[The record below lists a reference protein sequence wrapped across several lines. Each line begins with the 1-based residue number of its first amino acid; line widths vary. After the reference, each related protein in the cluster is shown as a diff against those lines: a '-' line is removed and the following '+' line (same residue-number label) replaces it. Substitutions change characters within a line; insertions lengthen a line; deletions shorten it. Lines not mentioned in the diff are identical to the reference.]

1 MGVVGVVD
9 CSFIYQ
15 SLNRSLSRCERDGVV
30 ELVLSNYLSGEK
42 VTIRFEKSSRSVL
55 VFNDRDY
62 LAYVG
67 SLDEDVFQELLK
79 SVSSVKGVSD
89 FNRIRDKVVE
99 VQSMM
104 DKKIDE
110 EYRNLVKSINK
121 LSVKSGVLKLL
132 RNKERVLEILR
143 EYVFDTRSLE
153 ELNNIEEYANV

>member
-1 MGVVGVVD
+1 VVD

-15 SLNRSLSRCERDGVV
+15 SLSRSLSRCERDGVV

-42 VTIRFEKSSRSVL
+42 VTIRFEKNGRSVL

-67 SLDEDVFQELLK
+67 GLDEDVFEELLK

-89 FNRIRDKVVE
+89 FNRVRDRVVE

-104 DKKIDE
+104 DKRIDE
-110 EYRNLVKSINK
+110 EYRNLIKSINK

-143 EYVFDTRSLE
+143 DYVFDTKSLE
-153 ELNNIEEYANV
+153 ELENVEEYANV